1 MSQNLIFIN
10 TLCNLNEKALAMNI
24 AKIKSK
30 IDVLP
35 IQDEKVRW
43 FFKRS
48 FFAIIFLCFMGGG
61 YGGLKILLIPYYQV
75 QQLSEQQIAFEN
87 ELQKVPI
94 DEPERWQQFE
104 SLSPSFHFTNIKIK
118 AAFYSLCQR
127 YDVRLKGGQIQD
139 TLTDGDITF
148 KPTQIVVVA
157 KTDAQIFAF
166 LQHLAEKLAGVLVLK
181 VIKVHRS
188 RDLNEAL
195 INKIKAGKGGDL
207 VEAKIEFEWL
217 VFKK

>member
-1 MSQNLIFIN
+1 LS
-10 TLCNLNEKALAMNI
+10 ERALVMNI
-24 AKIKSK
+24 GKFKGHIG
-30 IDVLP
+30 VLP
-35 IQDEKVRW
+35 IQDEKLRW
-43 FFKRS
+43 WLKLS
-48 FFAIIFLCFMGGG
+48 FFAIVFLCFMGGG
-61 YGGLKILLIPYYQV
+61 YGGLKMLLIPYYQV

-87 ELQKVPI
+87 ELQKSAI
-94 DEPERWQQFE
+94 GELERWQQFE

-139 TLTDGDITF
+139 ALTEGDTIF
-148 KPTQIVVVA
+148 KPAQIVIAA

-166 LQHLAEKLAGVLVLK
+166 LQHLTTKLAGVLAVK

-195 INKIKAGKGGDL
+195 IAKIKAGKDGDL

-217 VFKK
+217 VFNK

>member
-1 MSQNLIFIN
+1 
-10 TLCNLNEKALAMNI
+10 MNI
-24 AKIKSK
+24 GKFKGK
-30 IDVLP
+30 IDVLSV
-35 IQDEKVRW
+35 QDEKLRW
-43 FFKRS
+43 FLNLS
-48 FFAIIFLCFMGGG
+48 FFAVIFLCFMGGG
-61 YGGLKILLIPYYQV
+61 YSGLKMLLIPYYQA

-87 ELQKVPI
+87 ELQKAPI
-94 DEPERWQQFE
+94 DEPGRWQQFE

-127 YDVRLKGGQIQD
+127 HDVRLKGGQIQD
-139 TLTDGDITF
+139 ALTEGDTVF
-148 KPTQIVVVA
+148 KPAQIVIAA

-166 LQHLAEKLAGVLVLK
+166 LQHLTVKLAGVLVLK

-195 INKIKAGKGGDL
+195 ITKIKAGKDGDL